1 MNTCESFSNS
11 DLTLV
16 KLSPQLGETQPQES
30 TEQTTIN
37 SHPKTSKAKPNSFV
51 RFIRDYY
58 DYFRALFISILITG
72 LKVSGPIPE
81 HVAIIMD
88 GNRRYAKKKGFL
100 HVSEGHFEG
109 AKTLEKVRI
118 HTSRSDQGNLLI
130 CIYVDARLR
139 I

>member
-1 MNTCESFSNS
+1 MNASQSVSNS

-16 KLSPQLGETQPQES
+16 KLSPPLENETQREI
-30 TEQTTIN
+30 TEGTLNSIN
-37 SHPKTSKAKPNSFV
+37 PAPKASKTKPNPFI

-58 DYFRALFISILITG
+58 EYFKAILVSIIIAG

-88 GNRRYAKKKGFL
+88 GNRRYAKKKGFS

-109 AKTLEKVRI
+109 AKTLEKVI
-118 HTSRSDQGNLLI
+118 TYNLSMCSYNYYNLI
-130 CIYVDARLR
+130 I
-139 I
+139 